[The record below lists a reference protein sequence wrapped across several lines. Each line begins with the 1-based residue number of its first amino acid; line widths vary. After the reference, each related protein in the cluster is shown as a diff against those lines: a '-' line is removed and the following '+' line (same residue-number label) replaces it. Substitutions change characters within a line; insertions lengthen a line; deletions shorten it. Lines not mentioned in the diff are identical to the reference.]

1 MMNIHIY
8 QINPERDEN
17 RLMFMDTDYLV
28 HKVGGVTP
36 DSATYD
42 LIYEGKVDCKSLEDV
57 YRVFNLEH
65 PVEFMGHSLSVSDVV
80 EVVDGGREK
89 PGFYFCDTFGFK
101 NVPFDPN
108 AVKTLADRGAISVVI
123 VEPGK
128 LARQAYIDSSLSGM
142 QRVVGGDIEAV
153 YPFKEEVCL
162 VCNEEGK
169 IKGLPLNRA
178 LYDRKGNA
186 CDAIAGTFFICGCGG
201 ERFSGLTDDQLK
213 RYTQLYKYPERFVQ
227 ARGKIIAIKDPIR
240 EGGDKER

>member
-1 MMNIHIY
+1 MMNIRIY

-17 RLMFMDTDYLV
+17 RLRFMDADYLL
-28 HKVGGVTP
+28 HKVGDVTP

-65 PVEFMGHSLSVSDVV
+65 PIEFMGHSLSVSDVV

-101 NVPFDPN
+101 NVSFDSN

-128 LARQAYIDSSLSGM
+128 LARPAYIDCTLSGM
-142 QRVVGGDIEAV
+142 QRIVGGDIEAV

-169 IKGLPLNRA
+169 LKGLPLNRA
-178 LYDRKGNA
+178 LYDRKGNV
-186 CDAIAGTFFICGCGG
+186 CDAIAGTFFICGCQDSK
-201 ERFSGLTDDQLK
+201 FVGLTDDQIK
-213 RYTQLYKYPERFVQ
+213 RYMELYKYPERFVQ

-240 EGGDKER
+240 EGGEIER